1 MKKRYPLNK
10 EYKLLGHIK
19 MPLNLNI
26 IKIANKAVDISFHMA
41 PIGKGLQMKKLF
53 IPTRDQ
59 DTIQAYW
66 IEPLHQEAKLP
77 LICYFPGGGFLMPA
91 TAFHK
96 MVAAKFAKHCL
107 ARVLIVKYRLAPKHL
122 FPTAL
127 YDVLDAY
134 QYVINHAEE
143 LRIDPK
149 KIVVSGDSAGGNVA
163 CGLTHYCRDFKLPM
177 PLGQLLIYPG
187 LDEANAEGS
196 RTFFQDTPMF
206 SGQNLAMI
214 EKMYY
219 QNGFGELEVYS
230 SPLKSTSFQGLPRTY
245 IETAEFDPLRDDGIK
260 YASKCMEANVSV
272 TLIQTKG
279 TPHGYDGILLAKT
292 TKECVKSRIQWLKDV
307 FQSGK

>member
-1 MKKRYPLNK
+1 MKRRYPLNK
-10 EYKLLGHIK
+10 DYKLLGHMR

-26 IKIANKAVDISFHMA
+26 IKIANKAVDISFYMA
-41 PIGKGLQMKKLF
+41 PIGKGLVMKKFL

-59 DTIQAYW
+59 DTIQAYL
-66 IEPLHQEAKLP
+66 IEPLNQTKKLP
-77 LICYFPGGGFLMPA
+77 LICYYPGGGFLMTP

-96 MVAAKFAKHCL
+96 MVAAKFAKQCL
-107 ARVLIVKYRLAPKHL
+107 ARVLILKYRLAPKHL

-127 YDVLDAY
+127 FDVIDAHH
-134 QYVINHAEE
+134 YVINHAEE
-143 LRIDPK
+143 LQIETK
-149 KIVVSGDSAGGNVA
+149 KIVVSGDSAGGNLA
-163 CGLTHYCRDFKLPM
+163 CGLTHYCRDFNLTM

-214 EKMYY
+214 ENLYY

-230 SPLKSTSFQGLPRTY
+230 SPLKSNSFQGLPRTY

-272 TLIQTKG
+272 TLVQTKG

-292 TKECVKSRIQWLKDV
+292 TKECVKSRIDWLIELFK
-307 FQSGK
+307 